1 MLIAI
6 ANVSIF
12 QLNVRDVLRTDPITL
27 ETMLEPRKFATCLGA
42 DPITL
47 ETMQE
52 PRKYIDMK
60 SRVSAAVVI
69 VDIISWIILYDG

>member
-12 QLNVRDVLRTDPITL
+12 QLNVRDVLRTD
-27 ETMLEPRKFATCLGA
+27 R
-42 DPITL
+42 ITL

-69 VDIISWIILYDG
+69 VDIISWIILYDGSSKKV